1 MRDEG
6 EGKVGAWWGGGNVGG
21 WGLIHGRWGR
31 REGGISRCGQG
42 RCTCRRGGFANGEK
56 NQDPNRVVSWC
67 EQIFQHAR
75 NFCGG
80 C

>member
-1 MRDEG
+1 M
-6 EGKVGAWWGGGNVGG
+6 VGRWECGRLGFDSWEMGLKGGGD
-21 WGLIHGRWGR
+21 LYL
-31 REGGISRCGQG
+31 RCGQG